1 MRFESCSTRRR
12 RFGSPRIGNTVD
24 LAVSTNKN
32 NNDDDDDVAQSII
45 IFQIMIGLSRKEG
58 QSAVDGRN
66 KCIAMLPRFMQ
77 IYFCKYQLE
86 SRSLSLRNMNLF
98 DFFNS

>member
-45 IFQIMIGLSRKEG
+45 IFQILIGLSRKEG

-66 KCIAMLPRFMQ
+66 ASQCCQ
-77 IYFCKYQLE
+77 GSCKYIFANINWKAD
-86 SRSLSLRNMNLF
+86 RSLCEI
-98 DFFNS
+98 